1 MFQTNIRSYK
11 DLQINFPFT
20 LFLPKR
26 YYSKEKDRYLTFKEI
41 FEIEKKV
48 FTNGHYAHMV
58 DEMNRLGVFFEET
71 DAGAI
76 QSFTKEVITYFNGTF
91 KMEQQ
96 DRRLQERLWQ
106 TYIDANLNTYYSYKS
121 PDEIYLKASPQFL
134 RDNEWMLD

>member
-1 MFQTNIRSYK
+1 MKI
-11 DLQINFPFT
+11 LQDSVFSSGGTWEGGYFNFPFT

-26 YYSKEKDRYLTFKEI
+26 YYLKEKDRYLTFKEI

-48 FTNGHYAHMV
+48 FNIGHYAHMV

-96 DRRLQERLWQ
+96 DRRLQDRLWQ
-106 TYIDANLNTYYSYKS
+106 TYI
-121 PDEIYLKASPQFL
+121 
-134 RDNEWMLD
+134 